1 MALNELVPRAGACC
15 AHHIFTAKPPLAVLS
30 HCVSLSL
37 SQSLAAASTSGLENV
52 TRQGHHH
59 HRHQHGVSLPLE
71 LHGQLEDETG
81 LCDNLHV

>member
-1 MALNELVPRAGACC
+1 MNWSPEP
-15 AHHIFTAKPPLAVLS
+15 AHAVLITS
-30 HCVSLSL
+30 SPRNRLSRFSLTVSVCLSL
-37 SQSLAAASTSGLENV
+37 KSLAAASTSGLENV

>member
-1 MALNELVPRAGACC
+1 MLCSSHLHRE
-15 AHHIFTAKPPLAVLS
+15 TASLAFLS
-30 HCVSLSL
+30 HCVSL
-37 SQSLAAASTSGLENV
+37 SQSLAAASTLGLENV

>member
-1 MALNELVPRAGACC
+1 MLCSSHLHRE
-15 AHHIFTAKPPLAVLS
+15 TASLDSLS
-30 HCVSLSL
+30 LCVSL

>member
-1 MALNELVPRAGACC
+1 MNWSPEP
-15 AHHIFTAKPPLAVLS
+15 AHAVLITPS
-30 HCVSLSL
+30 PRNRLSRFSLTVSVSLSVSCCRVHL
-37 SQSLAAASTSGLENV
+37 TEVGLENV

>member
-1 MALNELVPRAGACC
+1 MNWSPEP
-15 AHHIFTAKPPLAVLS
+15 AHAVLITS
-30 HCVSLSL
+30 SPRNRLSWFSLTVLCMSLSH
-37 SQSLAAASTSGLENV
+37 SLAAASTSGLENV

>member
-1 MALNELVPRAGACC
+1 MLCSSHLHRE
-15 AHHIFTAKPPLAVLS
+15 TASLGPLSL
-30 HCVSLSL
+30 CVSL
-37 SQSLAAASTSGLENV
+37 SQSLAAASTSGLEKV